1 MIVKTFCSSK
11 LIWLFAVLRVGVGV
25 GADLL
30 NSPVSVCQSGPFEE
44 YRAGEC
50 LKRRII
56 DTVNGSRCTF
66 PKHAIPFSFPV
77 QLPSSLFDL
86 HSLCASSAP
95 RWAVSVSVSSMPL
108 SAPTAAD
115 LLSPKSSELYD
126 IVLVHDRLLLPLV
139 LPLLLVLVLVLLLL
153 HLFQCAQIE
162 SEFCCSAAPQTAVP
176 PLPLPLSLPR
186 GSNNCKQLN
195 NAAKQTKINN
205 NFNFSLSLLLLLL
218 YSLRELFFMA
228 RVYLGLFVRC
238 QCVCACVCVVKI
250 CFFFLYLK
258 IGSIFV
264 VCAFLARLQQ
274 VSGVWVRA
282 WAWAR
287 ALRPSLSDAA
297 GLALR

>member
-1 MIVKTFCSSK
+1 MIVFFFLCFFFFLFLFWFCFFFYICSNAPK
-11 LIWLFAVLRVGVGV
+11 LKVNSAVLLHHK
-25 GADLL
+25 LL
-30 NSPVSVCQSGPFEE
+30 
-44 YRAGEC
+44 Y
-50 LKRRII
+50 L
-56 DTVNGSRCTF
+56 
-66 PKHAIPFSFPV
+66 
-77 QLPSSLFDL
+77 
-86 HSLCASSAP
+86 
-95 RWAVSVSVSSMPL
+95 
-108 SAPTAAD
+108 
-115 LLSPKSSELYD
+115 
-126 IVLVHDRLLLPLV
+126 
-139 LPLLLVLVLVLLLL
+139 
-153 HLFQCAQIE
+153 
-162 SEFCCSAAPQTAVP
+162 
-176 PLPLPLSLPR
+176 PLPLPLPLPR

-205 NFNFSLSLLLLLL
+205 NFNFSLSLLLLLQL
-218 YSLRELFFMA
+218 LLLCSLRELFFMA

-238 QCVCACVCVVKI
+238 LCVRVSLSVCVCVVKI

>member
-1 MIVKTFCSSK
+1 MLS
-11 LIWLFAVLRVGVGV
+11 VLTYLT
-25 GADLL
+25 A
-30 NSPVSVCQSGPFEE
+30 PVSVCPSGPFEE
-44 YRAGEC
+44 YVRCGRMPQAKNHRHC
-50 LKRRII
+50 KRIQMHI
-56 DTVNGSRCTF
+56 PQTCHSIPTLTF
-66 PKHAIPFSFPV
+66 
-77 QLPSSLFDL
+77 
-86 HSLCASSAP
+86 
-95 RWAVSVSVSSMPL
+95 
-108 SAPTAAD
+108 
-115 LLSPKSSELYD
+115 
-126 IVLVHDRLLLPLV
+126 LLPLRFA
-139 LPLLLVLVLVLLLL
+139 LPLRLVCPSLPLAGLFLFLFHLCLSLHLQLQLLTYLAQSQANYMILFLFMIVFFFLCFFFFLFWFWFCFFYICSNAPKLKVNSAVLLHHKLL
-153 HLFQCAQIE
+153 YL
-162 SEFCCSAAPQTAVP
+162 
-176 PLPLPLSLPR
+176 PLPLPLPLPLTR

-238 QCVCACVCVVKI
+238 LCVCACVCVVKI